1 MFARNWILTEPKKC
15 GTTMAS
21 WQLEGLC
28 HERQPPRLGG
38 GLGGGDEKRPAAQGE
53 DGGCLVTW
61 DTARW
66 CPS

>member
-21 WQLEGLC
+21 WQLKGLC
-28 HERQPPRLGG
+28 HERQPPRPGG
-38 GLGGGDEKRPAAQGE
+38 GLGGGDEERPAAQGE